1 MGYQQPAAAVSEID
15 LAGSWEGFCDALRGA
30 GRQVLEA
37 APDDDF
43 DRAEGLRYVTRLATN
58 FLRANL
64 EEADPARALLNQSG
78 VKIGLDNPDYVYGAA
93 RLSPSFEYRLRG
105 RLNDAHSI
113 RMGAFSGGLGTPE
126 GLIRD
131 SYLTTEDLSVATG
144 GLFEVTISTEPRPGP
159 WLAMKE
165 GTNSL
170 TIRQTLLDRPNQ
182 TPAELT
188 LERTDG
194 GSPPQPVDPE
204 RLAGALGRAGFT
216 VTAVVDQFLG
226 WSAGFAAHP
235 HRIRPID
242 PELLAF
248 AQGDPDTSYNYGY
261 YDLGP
266 DEAWIIEFEPPEC
279 EYWNIQ
285 LGNHWLESLDFEH
298 YRTSLNHHT
307 AVVEGSGTVRA
318 VVARRDPGHPNWLD
332 TAGHARGGLAL
343 RWVGAGYDPE
353 VRCRVEPI

>member
-1 MGYQQPAAAVSEID
+1 MSQID
-15 LAGSWEGFCDALRGA
+15 WAGTWNQLCDALRDA
-30 GRQVLEA
+30 GHKVLEA

-43 DRAEGLRYVTRLATN
+43 DRAEGLRYVTRVAAN

-64 EEADPARALLNQSG
+64 EEADPARAVLNQSG
-78 VKIGLDNPDYVYGAA
+78 VKIGLDNPDYVYGGA
-93 RLSPSFEYRLRG
+93 RLSPRFDYRLRG

-113 RMGAFSGGLGTPE
+113 RMGAFSGGLGTPG
-126 GLIRD
+126 GLVRD
-131 SYLTTEDLSVATG
+131 SYLTTDDIEMDEDG
-144 GLFEVTISTEPRPGP
+144 GFEVAISAEPRPGA
-159 WLAMKE
+159 WLAMSE

-170 TIRQTLLDRPNQ
+170 TIRQTLLDRPRQ
-182 TPAELT
+182 TPAALT

-216 VTAVVDQFLG
+216 VAAVVDQFLG
-226 WSAGFAAHP
+226 WTAAFAAHP

-261 YDLGP
+261 FDLAA

-298 YRTSLNHHT
+298 YRTSINHHT
-307 AVVEGSGTVRA
+307 AVVEDDGTIRV
-318 VVARRDPGHPNWLD
+318 VVAHRDPGHPNWLD
-332 TAGHARGGLAL
+332 TAGHTRGGLAL
-343 RWVGAGYDPE
+343 RWVGAETDPAVSCRLE
-353 VRCRVEPI
+353 VIP

>member
-1 MGYQQPAAAVSEID
+1 MSEID
-15 LAGSWEGFCDALRGA
+15 LANSWEEFCDMLRDA
-30 GRQVLEA
+30 GRQVLDA

-43 DRAEGLRYVTRLATN
+43 DRAEGLRYVTRLAAN
-58 FLRANL
+58 FLKANL
-64 EEADPARALLNQSG
+64 EESDPARAILNQVG
-78 VKIGLDNPDYVYGAA
+78 VKIGLDNPDYAYGGA
-93 RLSPSFEYRLRG
+93 RLSPRFDYRLRG

-113 RMGAFSGGLGTPE
+113 RMGAFSGGLGTPG
-126 GLIRD
+126 GLICD
-131 SYLTTEDLSVATG
+131 SYLTTEELALDDDG
-144 GLFEVTISTEPRPGP
+144 CFEVAISTEPQSGP

-170 TIRQTLLDRPNQ
+170 NVRQTLLDRPNQ

-188 LERTDG
+188 LERTDA
-194 GSPPQPVDPE
+194 GSPPEPIDPE

-216 VTAVVDQFLG
+216 VAAVVGQFLG
-226 WSAGFAAHP
+226 WTDSFAAHTP
-235 HRIRPID
+235 EVRPID
-242 PELLAF
+242 PQLLAF

-261 YDLGP
+261 YELGP

-285 LGNHWLESLDFEH
+285 LGNHWLESLDFEY

-307 AVVEGSGTVRA
+307 AAVEDDGTVRV

-332 TAGHARGGLAL
+332 TAGHSRGGLAL
-343 RWVGAGYDPE
+343 RWVGADVEPE
-353 VRCRVEPI
+353 VRCRVVSA

>member
-1 MGYQQPAAAVSEID
+1 MTSTGPRGCATSPAWPPTSCGPTWRRPI
-15 LAGSWEGFCDALRGA
+15 R
-30 GRQVLEA
+30 
-37 APDDDF
+37 P
-43 DRAEGLRYVTRLATN
+43 
-58 FLRANL
+58 
-64 EEADPARALLNQSG
+64 RALLNQSG

>member
-1 MGYQQPAAAVSEID
+1 MSEID
-15 LAGSWEGFCDALRGA
+15 LANSWEDFCDALRDA
-30 GRQVLEA
+30 GRQVLDA
-37 APDDDF
+37 SPDDDF
-43 DRAEGLRYVTRLATN
+43 DRAEGLRYVTRLAAN
-58 FLRANL
+58 FLKANL
-64 EEADPARALLNQSG
+64 EESDPARAMLNQSG
-78 VKIGLDNPDYVYGAA
+78 VKIGLDNPDYAYGGA
-93 RLSPSFEYRLRG
+93 RLSPRFDYRLRG

-131 SYLTTEDLSVATG
+131 SYLTTEELALDDDG
-144 GLFEVTISTEPRPGP
+144 CFEVAISTEPHSGP

-170 TIRQTLLDRPNQ
+170 NVRQTLLDRPNQ

-188 LERTDG
+188 LERTDA
-194 GSPPQPVDPE
+194 GSPPEPIDPE
-204 RLAGALGRAGFT
+204 RLAEALGRAGFT
-216 VTAVVDQFLG
+216 VAAVVGQFLG
-226 WSAGFAAHP
+226 WTASFAAHT
-235 HRIRPID
+235 HEVRPID
-242 PELLAF
+242 PQLLAF

-285 LGNHWLESLDFEH
+285 LGNHWLESLDFEY

-307 AVVEGSGTVRA
+307 AAVEDDGTVRV

-332 TAGHARGGLAL
+332 TAGHGRGGLAL
-343 RWVGAGYDPE
+343 RWVGAEIEPE
-353 VRCRVEPI
+353 VRCRVVSA

>member
-1 MGYQQPAAAVSEID
+1 MSEID
-15 LAGSWEGFCDALRGA
+15 LAKSWDEFCAALRDA
-30 GRQVLEA
+30 GRQVLDS

-43 DRAEGLRYVTRLATN
+43 DRAEGLRYVTRLASN

-64 EEADPARALLNQSG
+64 EESDPSRAILSESG
-78 VKIGLDNPDYVYGAA
+78 AKIGLDNPDYVYGGA
-93 RLSPSFEYRLRG
+93 RLSPRYGYRLRG

-126 GLIRD
+126 GLVRD
-131 SYLTTEDLSVATG
+131 SYLTTEDLSPDANG
-144 GLFEVTISTEPRPGP
+144 RFEVAISTEPQPSP

-170 TIRQTLLDRPNQ
+170 NVRQTMLDRPNQ

-188 LERTDG
+188 LERTDA

-204 RLAGALGRAGFT
+204 RFAGALGRAGFT
-216 VTAVVDQFLG
+216 VAAVVGQFLG
-226 WSAGFAAHP
+226 WTASFAAHP
-235 HRIRPID
+235 HQVLPID
-242 PELLAF
+242 PQLLAF

-298 YRTSLNHHT
+298 YQTSLNHHT
-307 AVVEGSGTVRA
+307 AAVEDDGTVRV

-343 RWVGAGYDPE
+343 RWVGAEIEPE
-353 VRCRVEPI
+353 VRCRVEGI